1 MFIKSYEIIKD
12 YCVWLFPKQ
21 IRPHFY
27 SLSLKLLFKHLQK
40 STINK
45 KDYFL
50 NKTTLIGYCLQVHFR
65 LGMIHV
71 ENWVVYL
78 CNVGGAAQSLFP
90 CDQGPEDAYTR
101 EV

>member
-1 MFIKSYEIIKD
+1 MFLKSYEIIKG

-27 SLSLKLLFKHLQK
+27 SLPLKLLFKHLQK

-50 NKTTLIGYCLQVHFR
+50 NKTTFIDYCLQVFR
-65 LGMIHV
+65 LGMIHD

-78 CNVGGAAQSLFP
+78 CNVGSAAQSMFP

>member
-1 MFIKSYEIIKD
+1 MAVSETNSPSFLKFIMKITFQA
-12 YCVWLFPKQ
+12 FPK
-21 IRPHFY
+21 
-27 SLSLKLLFKHLQK
+27 
-40 STINK
+40 INNQK

-50 NKTTLIGYCLQVHFR
+50 NKTTLIDYCLQVFR
-65 LGMIHV
+65 LGMIHD

-78 CNVGGAAQSLFP
+78 CNVGSAAQSMFP